1 MSFGRIAV
9 IGSRTFNDYDLLRD
23 TILSKF
29 NPSDIQEIVSG
40 GARGADKLGEQFA
53 QEFGLKTNIFLPD
66 WERYGKRAGF
76 IRNTDII
83 KNSDLVF
90 AFWDEKSTGTLNSIN
105 TAKKLNI
112 PVIIIPY
119 DRPITDW

>member
-9 IGSRTFNDYDLLRD
+9 IGSRTFDDYDLLRD
-23 TILSKF
+23 TIVSKF
-29 NPSDIQEIVSG
+29 NPSDILEVVSG

-66 WERYGKRAGF
+66 WEKYGKQAGF

-83 KNSDLVF
+83 KKF
-90 AFWDEKSTGTLNSIN
+90 RYSIC
-105 TAKKLNI
+105 LLG
-112 PVIIIPY
+112 
-119 DRPITDW
+119 